1 MNKLSIFPI
10 LLTCIPF
17 SCQGQNQYCNQ
28 SVKYK
33 SLSKKVSSTICLP
46 SNKVE
51 FEEITITDFNK
62 DGKKDFIGKW
72 QPKNLSDGD
81 TLHVS
86 VYVQVNSGSYELLK
100 TYSNLYPVY
109 FIDYSLEYR
118 VQDSLLNELKA
129 QYPGYPTKK
138 VEFNND
144 KLLLHFEAGVGSYYF
159 LHYRYNP
166 EVKDWY
172 LERRVYS
179 EEDYEGNLHEVS
191 NEYLWDERMSLDE
204 FNYFDYL

>member
-81 TLHVS
+81 TLQVS
-86 VYVQVNSGSYELLK
+86 VYVQVDRGSYELLK

-166 EVKDWY
+166 EAKDWY